1 MIKCPYPILT
11 ACALA
16 VSLALVGCGDKESK
30 TDAKPAA
37 AAEKPTP
44 EVGVI
49 VAQAQNVENFTE
61 LKGRASAYEVAQI
74 RPQATGV
81 ILKRLFAEGSFVK
94 AGQALYE
101 LDSRTNRASAEN
113 AHAAVLR
120 SQANLNALRTKE
132 NRYRQLVGTNAISKQ
147 EYDDIVAQV
156 RLAEADLVASRASL
170 KSAEVNLGYS
180 TIRSPIS
187 GRIGESNVTVGAL
200 VTNGQGDALVTVQR
214 LDPIY
219 IDITQSSADLLRLRR
234 EIAQGNVNY
243 NGNAN
248 VKLTLEDGSTYP
260 LEGKLAFAGATVNE
274 ATGAVTLRAI
284 FPNPQHILLPGMYA
298 TAKISQGVLNH
309 VYLVPQTA
317 LTRNPLGKAVIMVV
331 NNESKVVTR
340 EVETSG
346 TQGTNWIIT
355 QGLADGDKIIVSGL
369 AKVKEGD
376 TVKAKAMTLQELEPN
391 QAPTNT
397 AVASTAEQPNAEQTD
412 KPTTEQAN
420 TQSNATSANTNNE
433 QKPTSSDTASTT
445 PATDDKKSAQ

>member
-1 MIKCPYPILT
+1 MIKRPSPILT

-30 TDAKPAA
+30 TDAQTATT
-37 AAEKPTP
+37 AEKPAP

-49 VAQAQNVENFTE
+49 VAQAQTIENFTE

-156 RLAEADLVASRASL
+156 RLAEADLAASKASL

-187 GRIGESNVTVGAL
+187 GRVGESNVTVGAL

-309 VYLVPQTA
+309 AYLVPQTA

-331 NNESKVVTR
+331 NNESKVVAR

-346 TQGTNWIIT
+346 TQGTNWIVT
-355 QGLADGDKIIVSGL
+355 QGLADGDKVIVTGI
-369 AKVKEGD
+369 AKIKAGD
-376 TVKAKAMTLQELEPN
+376 TVKANLTSLAEL
-391 QAPTNT
+391 APATTTPTPIENKDT
-397 AVASTAEQPNAEQTD
+397 SATTTESSNESVNKTGEQT
-412 KPTTEQAN
+412 T
-420 TQSNATSANTNNE
+420 AT
-433 QKPTSSDTASTT
+433 TT
-445 PATDDKKSAQ
+445 PSNNKSTDNTSNDEKSTQ

>member
-1 MIKCPYPILT
+1 MIKRPSPILT

-30 TDAKPAA
+30 TDAQTATT
-37 AAEKPTP
+37 AEKPAP

-49 VAQAQNVENFTE
+49 VAQAQTIENFTE

-156 RLAEADLVASRASL
+156 RLAEADLAASKASF

-187 GRIGESNVTVGAL
+187 GRVGESNVTVGAL

-309 VYLVPQTA
+309 AYLVPQTA

-331 NNESKVVTR
+331 NNESKVVAR

-346 TQGTNWIIT
+346 TQGTNWIVT
-355 QGLADGDKIIVSGL
+355 QGLADGDKVIVTGI
-369 AKVKEGD
+369 AKIKAGD
-376 TVKAKAMTLQELEPN
+376 TVKANLTSLAEL
-391 QAPTNT
+391 APATTTPTPIENKDT
-397 AVASTAEQPNAEQTD
+397 SATTAESSNESVNKTGEQT
-412 KPTTEQAN
+412 T
-420 TQSNATSANTNNE
+420 AT
-433 QKPTSSDTASTT
+433 TT
-445 PATDDKKSAQ
+445 PSNNKSTDNTSNDEKSTQ